1 MIKSK
6 IITLNLLTILTLNV
20 NAQIMKYPVT
30 EKETVNDEY
39 FGEKVPAP
47 YRWLEYDQSPK
58 TKQWIKEQN
67 ELTFDY
73 LSKIPYKNQLKDQLK
88 KLWNYERVS
97 APIEEGDY
105 TYYYKNDGLQPQSV
119 LYRKLTSGGK
129 EEIFLDPNKFSK
141 DGTTSLGGISFS
153 KDGSLAAYQISEGGS
168 DWRKV
173 IVVNTK
179 TKKQIGDTLT
189 NVKFSDI
196 AWKSNEGFYYSGYQ
210 KPKEGSQL
218 SGKTEHH
225 ILYFHYIKESQSA
238 DRIIF
243 GGEEIPRRYINAK
256 VSEDQRYLIISA
268 ANSTS
273 GNELYIQDLKNNNKI
288 YPIVTGFSNSYDVIT
303 TDGDWLYILTNEQ
316 APNNKLVKLNARQI
330 SKKRLPWQTVISES
344 ESVLYVS
351 SAHKYLFAKYVVDVH
366 SEVKQ
371 YTLEGKLLRTI
382 ELPGLGQA
390 TGFIGKVNQKEI
402 YYSFTNYI
410 YPSTIFKLNT
420 ESGESKLYKKPEIN
434 FNPEHFES
442 KQIFYTSEDGTKIP
456 MTITYKKGIKLD
468 GKNPTILYGY
478 GGFEI
483 SLLPSFSVATA
494 VWLQNG
500 GVYAVANLRGGGEY
514 GRKWH
519 DAGIKL
525 KKKNVFND
533 FIAAGEYLISQNYTS
548 SERLALSGG
557 SNGGLLVGA
566 VMTMRPNLA
575 KVALPAV
582 GVLDMLRYHTFTAG
596 AGWAYDYGT
605 AEDHKDMFTYL
616 KSYSPVHNVKK
627 GICYPATLTTTGDHD
642 DRVVPSH
649 SYKFTAELQE
659 KQNCSNPVLIRI
671 ETRAGHGAG
680 KPVELLIEETADK
693 FAFTLYNFGIKD
705 LK

>member
-1 MIKSK
+1 MIKLK

-119 LYRKLTSGGK
+119 LYRKLISGGK

-344 ESVLYVS
+344 
-351 SAHKYLFAKYVVDVH
+351 
-366 SEVKQ
+366 
-371 YTLEGKLLRTI
+371 
-382 ELPGLGQA
+382 
-390 TGFIGKVNQKEI
+390 
-402 YYSFTNYI
+402 
-410 YPSTIFKLNT
+410 
-420 ESGESKLYKKPEIN
+420 
-434 FNPEHFES
+434 
-442 KQIFYTSEDGTKIP
+442 
-456 MTITYKKGIKLD
+456 
-468 GKNPTILYGY
+468 
-478 GGFEI
+478 
-483 SLLPSFSVATA
+483 
-494 VWLQNG
+494 
-500 GVYAVANLRGGGEY
+500 
-514 GRKWH
+514 
-519 DAGIKL
+519 
-525 KKKNVFND
+525 
-533 FIAAGEYLISQNYTS
+533 
-548 SERLALSGG
+548 
-557 SNGGLLVGA
+557 
-566 VMTMRPNLA
+566 
-575 KVALPAV
+575 
-582 GVLDMLRYHTFTAG
+582 
-596 AGWAYDYGT
+596 
-605 AEDHKDMFTYL
+605 
-616 KSYSPVHNVKK
+616 
-627 GICYPATLTTTGDHD
+627 
-642 DRVVPSH
+642 
-649 SYKFTAELQE
+649 
-659 KQNCSNPVLIRI
+659 
-671 ETRAGHGAG
+671 
-680 KPVELLIEETADK
+680 
-693 FAFTLYNFGIKD
+693 
-705 LK
+705 

>member
-1 MIKSK
+1 MIKPK
-6 IITLNLLTILTLNV
+6 IITLSLVSCLTV
-20 NAQIMKYPVT
+20 NAQHMKYPST
-30 EKETVNDEY
+30 EKQSVVDEY

-47 YRWLEYDQSPK
+47 YRWLEDDQSPK
-58 TKQWIKEQN
+58 TQQWIKTQN
-67 ELTFDY
+67 ELTFEY
-73 LSKIPYKNQLKDQLK
+73 LHNIPFRNQLKDQLK
-88 KLWNYERVS
+88 KLWNYERIS
-97 APIEEGDY
+97 APFEEGNY
-105 TYYYKNDGLQPQSV
+105 TYYYKNNGLQPQSV

-129 EEIFLDPNKFSK
+129 EEVFLDPNTFSK
-141 DGTTSLGGISFS
+141 DGTSSLGDISFS

-173 IVVNTK
+173 VVIETQ

-189 NVKFSDI
+189 HVKFSNI
-196 AWKSNEGFYYSGYQ
+196 AWKANEGFYYSSYQ

-225 ILYFHYIKESQSA
+225 ILYFHSLKESQSK
-238 DRIIF
+238 DPIIF
-243 GGEEIPRRYINAK
+243 GGEKTPRRYINAK
-256 VSEDQRYLIISA
+256 VSEDQRYIIITA

-273 GNELYIQDLKNNNKI
+273 GNELYILDTQNKNKI
-288 YPIVTGFSNSYDVIT
+288 QPIVTGFTNNYEVIT
-303 TDGDWLYILTNEQ
+303 TDGDWLYIETNEQ
-316 APNNKLVKLNARQI
+316 APNKKLVRLNVTQSGQKEPKWETI
-330 SKKRLPWQTVISES
+330 IPES
-344 ESVLYVS
+344 ESVLHVTG
-351 SAHKYLFAKYVVDVH
+351 ANKYFFANYIVDVQ

-371 YTLEGKLLRTI
+371 FDLNGNLIRTLP
-382 ELPGLGQA
+382 LPGLGQA
-390 TGFIGKVNQKEI
+390 TGFTGKSHQKEI
-402 YYSFTNYI
+402 YYSFTGYI
-410 YPSTIFKLNT
+410 YPSTVFKLDT
-420 ESGESKLYKKPEIN
+420 ENGKSELYKKPEIN
-434 FNPEHFES
+434 FDPNQFES
-442 KQIFYTSEDGTKIP
+442 KQIFYTSSDGTKIP
-456 MTITYKKGIKLD
+456 MTITYKKGTQFN
-468 GKNPTILYGY
+468 GKNPTLLYGY

-483 SLLPSFSVATA
+483 SLLPVFSVATA

-519 DAGIKL
+519 DAGTQL
-525 KKKNVFND
+525 KKKNVFED
-533 FIAAGEYLISQNYTS
+533 FIAAGEYLISNKYTS
-548 SERLALSGG
+548 SEYLALSGG

-605 AEDHKDMFTYL
+605 AEDNKEMFTYL

-627 GICYPATLTTTGDHD
+627 AICYPATLLTTGDHD

-649 SYKFTAELQE
+649 SYKFVAELQE
-659 KQNCSNPVLIRI
+659 KQNCKNPVLIRI

-680 KPVELLIEETADK
+680 KPVDLLIEETADK
-693 FAFTLYNFGIKD
+693 FAFAFKNFGIKE

>member
-1 MIKSK
+1 MIKPK
-6 IITLNLLTILTLNV
+6 IITLSLVSCLTV
-20 NAQIMKYPVT
+20 NAQHMKYPST
-30 EKETVNDEY
+30 EKQSVFDEY

-47 YRWLEYDQSPK
+47 YRWLEDDQSPK
-58 TKQWIKEQN
+58 TQQWIKTQN
-67 ELTFDY
+67 ELTFEY
-73 LSKIPYKNQLKDQLK
+73 LHNIPFRNQLKDQLK
-88 KLWNYERVS
+88 KLWNYERIS
-97 APIEEGDY
+97 APFEEGNY
-105 TYYYKNDGLQPQSV
+105 TYYYKNNGLQSQSV

-129 EEIFLDPNKFSK
+129 EEVFLDPNTFSK
-141 DGTTSLGGISFS
+141 DGTSSLGDISFS

-173 IVVNTK
+173 VVIETQ

-189 NVKFSDI
+189 HVKFSNI
-196 AWKSNEGFYYSGYQ
+196 AWKSNEGFYYSSYQ

-225 ILYFHYIKESQSA
+225 ILYYHSLKESQSK
-238 DRIIF
+238 DPIIF
-243 GGEEIPRRYINAK
+243 GGEETPRRYINAK
-256 VSEDQRYLIISA
+256 VSEDQRYIIITA

-273 GNELYIQDLKNNNKI
+273 GNELYILDTQNKNKI
-288 YPIVTGFSNSYDVIT
+288 QPIVTGFTNNYEVIT
-303 TDGDWLYILTNEQ
+303 TDGDWLYIETNEQ
-316 APNNKLVKLNARQI
+316 APNKKLVRLNVTQLGQKEPKWETI
-330 SKKRLPWQTVISES
+330 IPES
-344 ESVLYVS
+344 ESVLHVTG
-351 SAHKYLFAKYVVDVH
+351 ANKYFFANYIVDVH

-371 YTLEGKLLRTI
+371 FDLNGNLIRTLP
-382 ELPGLGQA
+382 LPGLGQA
-390 TGFIGKVNQKEI
+390 TGFTGKSHQKEI
-402 YYSFTNYI
+402 YYSFTSYI
-410 YPSTIFKLNT
+410 YPSTVFKLDT
-420 ESGESKLYKKPEIN
+420 ENGKSELYKKPEIN
-434 FNPEHFES
+434 FDPNQFES
-442 KQIFYTSEDGTKIP
+442 KQIFYTSSDGTKIP
-456 MTITYKKGIKLD
+456 MTITYKKGTQFN
-468 GKNPTILYGY
+468 GKNPTLLYGY

-483 SLLPSFSVATA
+483 SLLPVFSVATA

-519 DAGIKL
+519 DAGTQL
-525 KKKNVFND
+525 KKKNVFED
-533 FIAAGEYLISQNYTS
+533 FIAAGEYLISNKYTS
-548 SERLALSGG
+548 TEYLALSGG

-605 AEDHKDMFTYL
+605 AEDNKEMFTYL

-627 GICYPATLTTTGDHD
+627 GICYPATLITTGDHD

-649 SYKFTAELQE
+649 SYKFAAELQE
-659 KQNCSNPVLIRI
+659 KQNCKNPVLIRI

-680 KPVELLIEETADK
+680 KPIDLLIEEIADK
-693 FAFTLYNFGIKD
+693 FAFAFKNFGIKE